1 MVCEFSSPS
10 VEKKNVNVNAMFGS
24 ISSRDS
30 TSRLDLGTKELAKQE
45 FLECFCS
52 LLCIKEMLYFK
63 SPIKNENANV
73 ISTSVSKTVSTEKDV
88 VAELIA
94 LGRVISGHSAA

>member
-1 MVCEFSSPS
+1 
-10 VEKKNVNVNAMFGS
+10 MFGS

-94 LGRVISGHSAA
+94 LAAKNTILYVNAPSKIDSNTLHHLDERTEH